1 MEARIVAEA
10 ALKMS
15 GKSFYR
21 YILEGRRAIFPPD
34 MAELFNIPD
43 EVDDWPQFAAGY
55 GHLLS

>member
-21 YILEGRRAIFPPD
+21 YILEGRRAVFPPD
-34 MAELFNIPD
+34 MSDFLISPMK
-43 EVDDWPQFAAGY
+43 
-55 GHLLS
+55 